1 MKYLSFFLLIFYF
14 LSTFSFSEHIV
25 EIKVPKIEEQYLNGE
40 SLFNLNCVSCHGIN
54 GAGVN
59 GAGPPL
65 IHKVYEPSHHGDG
78 SFYSAI
84 KYGVKSHHW
93 TFGNMAAVKNV
104 SDEEIVDIIK
114 DIRFIQRAN
123 GIK

>member
-65 IHKVYEPSHHGDG
+65 IHKVYEPSHPGDG
-78 SFYSAI
+78 SVYSL
-84 KYGVKSHHW
+84 
-93 TFGNMAAVKNV
+93 NM
-104 SDEEIVDIIK
+104 E
-114 DIRFIQRAN
+114 
-123 GIK
+123 